1 MGAGAGTA
9 LALALLLVNWEL
21 RALAENV
28 EVEFDDAVRHLAVE
42 QKAVFRN
49 GITLVVNFNGH
60 IAVNVEVVRLL
71 HTLYAAVFHQVVF
84 TGAAAPRGPRLSREV
99 DELRG
104 ALDVL
109 PHVVWHMRW
118 WSTRSRPREDTFFWA
133 MTPWCATRHVQ
144 MARHEGV
151 AATIMRGAPAACWPR
166 CPAGH
171 LKWG

>member
-49 GITLVVNFNGH
+49 SITLVVNFNGH

-84 TGAAAPRGPRLSREV
+84 TGQQRPEG
-99 DELRG
+99 
-104 ALDVL
+104 LDS
-109 PHVVWHMRW
+109 VVRWTNCEEPWMFFHMCLAYAMVEYPES
-118 WSTRSRPREDTFFWA
+118 STGGYLFLGDDT
-133 MTPWCATRHVQ
+133 MVRNPSCPDGTP
-144 MARHEGV
+144 
-151 AATIMRGAPAACWPR
+151 
-166 CPAGH
+166 
-171 LKWG
+171 